1 MIALESQNTQTD
13 QQIQTLTTRL
23 TLLTDELLFQ
33 RRIYQLQSL
42 LLLLIIIT
50 AAVSVVIL
58 FFNRG
63 STSSVSLGGGR
74 GLLARHLRSTSHD
87 DDPQTPPPPTP
98 TLRLL
103 PRGDSLTSP
112 TLKFSPPSP
121 ATLAGEEEG
130 EDEEQEDE
138 EIEGTRSSPATPR
151 GTRDVSARGSA
162 WARFGPRLKA
172 DKDSGGTDGAG
183 AVIGRWGRLPSPL
196 GSYPAGS
203 GYASGSGSS
212 SEREC

>member
-1 MIALESQNTQTD
+1 M
-13 QQIQTLTTRL
+13 
-23 TLLTDELLFQ
+23 
-33 RRIYQLQSL
+33 
-42 LLLLIIIT
+42 
-50 AAVSVVIL
+50 
-58 FFNRG
+58 
-63 STSSVSLGGGR
+63 
-74 GLLARHLRSTSHD
+74 LARHLRSSSQD

-98 TLRLL
+98 RSRLP

-121 ATLAGEEEG
+121 TTLAREEER

-172 DKDSGGTDGAG
+172 DKDSGGADGAG
-183 AVIGRWGRLPSPL
+183 AVAGRWGRLPSPL
-196 GSYPAGS
+196 GNYPAGS
-203 GYASGSGSS
+203 GYTSGSGSGTG